1 MFNTSRAKTILVVCC
16 SDFFLYIILYV
27 FCYQLLKS
35 NYRCLRTRPIR
46 LSKPPPLPL
55 SLDPQNFTLFI
66 RIKLS
71 LVTMHTHALWTLIF
85 FFTRFECYDIHK
97 IYVNSQ
103 NWFFALLFDRYHD
116 DKSYHQFIFSKLRY
130 LRCFL
135 FFQRKSNMGQ

>member
-46 LSKPPPLPL
+46 LSKPPPPPL
-55 SLDPQNFTLFI
+55 SIDPRDFTLFI

-85 FFTRFECYDIHK
+85 FLQGLSVMISIHK
-97 IYVNSQ
+97 EYVNSQ
-103 NWFFALLFDRYHD
+103 NWFYVLLFDRYHD
-116 DKSYHQFIFSKLRY
+116 EKSYHQFFS
-130 LRCFL
+130 
-135 FFQRKSNMGQ
+135 QS